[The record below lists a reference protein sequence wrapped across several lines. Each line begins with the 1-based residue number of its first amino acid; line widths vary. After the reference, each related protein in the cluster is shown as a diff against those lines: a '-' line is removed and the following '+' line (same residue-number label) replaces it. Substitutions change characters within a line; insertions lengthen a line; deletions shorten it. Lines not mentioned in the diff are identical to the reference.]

1 MQKTYKATY
10 LYIIKTSAIFAA
22 MITAFLA
29 FNFGM
34 LMLNVVVP
42 MWAFIIVNIILSV
55 FTLLFLFMQL
65 TAKAPMFIF
74 YETGFKYKRKTIEF
88 SEIAEFKKASGGSEP
103 ELVFKDGKEY
113 PIELSWFLKNDRKEI
128 EAILDK
134 RING

>member
-1 MQKTYKATY
+1 MKR
-10 LYIIKTSAIFAA
+10 LCN
-22 MITAFLA
+22 L
-29 FNFGM
+29 
-34 LMLNVVVP
+34 P
-42 MWAFIIVNIILSV
+42 
-55 FTLLFLFMQL
+55 
-65 TAKAPMFIF
+65 F

-88 SEIAEFKKASGGSEP
+88 SEIAKFKKASGGSEP